1 MKDIFAAIETYLQR
15 RKIPELAEGVV
26 VSAQDGSADVALS
39 GSQGSIRAH
48 YDTRMPLVAGDN
60 CLLVRLTTMP
70 TWVVVAR
77 YGSNRLG
84 AYRQQEAVLAPRN
97 LRAYGARTFAV
108 AVWDGQ
114 PDVLYEVQ
122 CAHTGNQFITV
133 AFVTGSSA
141 VVPMEATS
149 VSVRV
154 RGIARDGYT
163 TNWCAAT
170 SAQRSGDATALLQN
184 KGDLLTFGTDL
195 AVLPLGTNGQ
205 VLTVDTSADT
215 GLKWAA
221 PTPLTT
227 KGDLLS
233 RTSTEL
239 ARLPVG
245 ANGQILSADSAE
257 PTGLKWINPP
267 ATSPL
272 TSKGDLY
279 THTGTANARLPAGA
293 NGQILSVDS
302 AEPTGLKWVAPTP
315 LTTKGDLLSRTSTGL
330 ARLPVG
336 SNGQVLIADSA
347 EPTGLKW
354 ATPSNS
360 DLPLTAPGDLLTRD
374 GSGLVRLPVGSH
386 GQYLRV
392 NTSNPT
398 KLEWSDTAPPPSGN
412 TIQKRVLL
420 YEFVAVGGETNTFW
434 TITNISPNYRDLI
447 VQTHGRLTTASGA
460 GQAAM
465 FLYYNNDFNTANY
478 RYTIHASNTNHTL
491 IVNNTAPPVWFGYR
505 ANIGTGSPSAYE
517 TVINRYTSAFFKVSR
532 TIGGEYTQDRLVVDL
547 MNAWLNSAAIN
558 RLDFTLPSGYFLEAG
573 FQIRVY
579 GVRDEAE
586 PADANAVLAAPP
598 PIGSTTPSTGAFT
611 TLSTNGAFTAANAVQ
626 HTFEGLADGSFNLNV
641 VFDNWGNSA
650 GGPRFIGRKARG
662 TKTSP
667 AAVNFF
673 DELFSLDAR
682 GHDGSSYVSNAR
694 ALLTFRASQDWSGT
708 AQGTEFIMAL
718 TPPNSTTIQER
729 IFINGDGEIA
739 QLNANAAFYFGNPFV
754 DGTWRIRRDG
764 NNLVFERR
772 VSGNYIV
779 QFTIPAI

>member
-1 MKDIFAAIETYLQR
+1 
-15 RKIPELAEGVV
+15 
-26 VSAQDGSADVALS
+26 
-39 GSQGSIRAH
+39 
-48 YDTRMPLVAGDN
+48 
-60 CLLVRLTTMP
+60 MP

-84 AYRQQEAVLAPRN
+84 AYRQQEAALSPRN

-122 CAHTGNQFITV
+122 CAHTGNQFVTV

-141 VVPMEATS
+141 VVPMEAAS

-163 TNWCAAT
+163 TNWCAAA
-170 SAQRSGDATALLQN
+170 SAQRSGDATALLQS

-195 AVLPLGTNGQ
+195 TVLPLGTNGQ
-205 VLTVDTSADT
+205 VLTVDTSTDT
-215 GLKWAA
+215 GLKWAE

-233 RTSTEL
+233 FASAGLARLPVGTNGQILSADSAEPTGLKWINPPASSPLTSKGDLYTHTG
-239 ARLPVG
+239 AANTRLPVG
-245 ANGQILSADSAE
+245 ANGQILSADSTE
-257 PTGLKWINPP
+257 TTGLKWINPP

-302 AEPTGLKWVAPTP
+302 AEPTGLKWISNNASIP
-315 LTTKGDLLSRTSTGL
+315 LD
-330 ARLPVG
+330 AA
-336 SNGQVLIADSA
+336 GQ
-347 EPTGLKW
+347 
-354 ATPSNS
+354 
-360 DLPLTAPGDLLTRD
+360 LLTHD
-374 GSGLVRLPVGSH
+374 GTALATLPVGSH

-398 KLEWSDTAPPPSGN
+398 KLEWSDASPPSGGN

-420 YEFVAVGGETNTFW
+420 HEFVAVGGETGTFF
-434 TITNISPNYRDLI
+434 TITNLSQNYRDLV

-460 GQAAM
+460 AQVAVFM
-465 FLYYNNDFNTANY
+465 YYNSDFNMANY
-478 RYTIHASNTNHTL
+478 RYTIHASNAGHSLN
-491 IVNNTAPPVWFGYR
+491 VSNTAPPVWFGYR
-505 ANIGTGSPSAYE
+505 ANIGNGSPSAYE
-517 TVINRYTSAFFKVSR
+517 TVINRYTGSFFKVSR
-532 TIGGEYTQDRLVVDL
+532 TVGGEYTQDRFVVDL
-547 MNAWLNSAAIN
+547 MNAWLNSAAVN
-558 RLDFTLPSGYFLEAG
+558 RLDFAIQSGYFLEAG
-573 FQIRVY
+573 FQVRVY

-598 PIGSTTPSTGAFT
+598 PIGNTTPNTGAFT
-611 TLSTNGAFTAANAVQ
+611 TLSTNGAFTAANAGQ

-641 VFDNWGNSA
+641 VFDSWGNFSA
-650 GGPRFIGRKARG
+650 GTRFIGRKARG

-667 AAVNFF
+667 TAVSIF
-673 DELFSLDAR
+673 DGLFALDAR
-682 GHDGSSYVSNAR
+682 GHDGTSYVSDAR
-694 ALLTFRASQDWSGT
+694 GLLAFRASQNWSGT
-708 AQGTEFIMAL
+708 AQGTEFILAL
-718 TPPNSTTIQER
+718 TPPNTTSMQER

-739 QLNANAAFYFGNPFV
+739 QLNADAAFYFGNPFV
-754 DGTWRIRRDG
+754 DGTWRIRRSG

-772 VSGNYIV
+772 VSGNYVV

>member
-26 VSAQDGSADVALS
+26 VSAQDGLADVVLS

-60 CLLVRLTTMP
+60 CLLVRLATMP
-70 TWVVVAR
+70 AWVIVAR
-77 YGSNRLG
+77 YGNNRLG
-84 AYRQQEAVLAPRN
+84 AYRQQEVALMPRN
-97 LRAYGARTFAV
+97 LRVYGARTFAI
-108 AVWDGQ
+108 AAWDGQ

-133 AFVTGSSA
+133 AFVTGSA
-141 VVPMEATS
+141 VVVPMETTS

-154 RGIARDGYT
+154 RGIARDGYA
-163 TNWCAAT
+163 TNWCAPV
-170 SAQRSGDATALLQN
+170 SAQRPDDPTTLLRD
-184 KGDLLTFGTDL
+184 KGDLLTFGTRL
-195 AVLPLGTNGQ
+195 AVLPLGANGQ

-215 GLKWAA
+215 GLIWAA
-221 PTPLTT
+221 PTPLTA

-233 RTSTEL
+233 HTNTGL

-267 ATSPL
+267 ASSPL

-279 THTGTANARLPAGA
+279 THTGTTNARLPAGA

-302 AEPTGLKWVAPTP
+302 NEPTGLKWIDNNPSIP

-336 SNGQVLIADSA
+336 ANGQVLTADSA

-354 ATPSNS
+354 ATPSSSN
-360 DLPLTAPGDLLTRD
+360 LPLTDAGDLLTRD
-374 GSGLVRLPVGSH
+374 GSGLVRLAIGSH

-398 KLEWSDTAPPPSGN
+398 KLEWSNTPPPSGSN
-412 TIQKRVLL
+412 IIQKRVLL
-420 YEFVAVGGETNTFW
+420 YEFVASGGETGTFL
-434 TITNISPNYRDLI
+434 TITSLSPDYRDLV
-447 VQTHGRLTTASGA
+447 VQTHGRLSTTSGT
-460 GQAAM
+460 GQAAVFM
-465 FLYYNNDFNTANY
+465 YYNNDLNTANY
-478 RYTIHASNTNHTL
+478 RYTIHAANTGHAL
-491 IVNNTAPPVWFGYR
+491 GINNVAPPVWFGYR
-505 ANIGTGSPSAYE
+505 ANVGNGSPSAYE
-517 TVINRYTSAFFKVSR
+517 TVVYRYTSALFKVSR
-532 TIGGEYTQDRLVVDL
+532 TIGGEYTQDRFVVDL

-558 RLDFTLPSGYFLEAG
+558 RLDFALQSGYFLEAG

-586 PADANAVLAAPP
+586 PADANTVLASPP
-598 PIGSTTPSTGAFT
+598 VIGSTTPNEGRFTDIRAGA
-611 TLSTNGAFTAANAVQ
+611 TN
-626 HTFEGLADGSFNLNV
+626 
-641 VFDNWGNSA
+641 
-650 GGPRFIGRKARG
+650 
-662 TKTSP
+662 
-667 AAVNFF
+667 
-673 DELFSLDAR
+673 
-682 GHDGSSYVSNAR
+682 
-694 ALLTFRASQDWSGT
+694 
-708 AQGTEFIMAL
+708 
-718 TPPNSTTIQER
+718 
-729 IFINGDGEIA
+729 
-739 QLNANAAFYFGNPFV
+739 AFYFGDPNT

-772 VSGNYIV
+772 AGGNYDV
-779 QFTIPAI
+779 RFTIPGV